1 MEALSYPFINF
12 FECTPSCECPALS
25 LFHSP
30 NELRMRNVQAAQFEI
45 WLLWGAFRIH
55 NYRVE
60 FINAIYHA
68 AQNAER
74 RGNLFCTGPS
84 LSWLVSGFNYA
95 EAADV
100 LLGSCHPGR
109 DVLIFYAFISSI
121 CVGGPHPLGL
131 GLEGSGVCCVW
142 RDN

>member
-1 MEALSYPFINF
+1 LCLLLIKCNPICCRHNSF
-12 FECTPSCECPALS
+12 
-25 LFHSP
+25 
-30 NELRMRNVQAAQFEI
+30 I
-45 WLLWGAFRIH
+45 WLNRLQQLLPPSWLVVNCRTSHDKCVATAFLTK
-55 NYRVE
+55 V
-60 FINAIYHA
+60 FHA
-68 AQNAER
+68 FPLFQNAER